1 MAIKKRYGNL
11 STAEGVSRS
20 LGRGLDALISTEA
33 PQTQGTSTIC
43 EISLAN
49 IQPNPDQPRRVFD
62 DQALDELAASIREI
76 GIIQPITLRERDKGQ
91 YEIIAGERRWRACQ
105 RAGVQ
110 TIPAYVR
117 KVSDETMM
125 EMALVE
131 NIQRQDLNAIEVAL
145 AYQHLLNTTGL
156 TQERVAERVGKS
168 RAQVANFMRLL
179 RLPAEVQMALQS
191 KQIEVG
197 AARALLG
204 LDSPSEQVKMF
215 REIQKNKY
223 NTRQVE
229 ELVNAIKAGET
240 TAKQTAVN
248 KQKLSAIQGEIEKQL
263 VATLKGIKVKV
274 SCSTENSGKIVLPF
288 KSAEELEQLM
298 QLLRINKD
306 NG

>member
-1 MAIKKRYGNL
+1 MAIKKRYNNLGGND
-11 STAEGVSRS
+11 SINRT

-33 PQTQGTSTIC
+33 PQTQGSSKIN
-43 EISLAN
+43 EIPLSQ

-62 DQALDELAASIREI
+62 DQALEELAASIREI
-76 GIIQPITLRERDKGQ
+76 GIIQPITVREKDNGQ
-91 YEIIAGERRWRACQ
+91 YIIIAGERRWRASQ
-105 RAGVQ
+105 RAGL
-110 TIPAYVR
+110 TSIPAYVR
-117 KVSDETMM
+117 TVSDETMM

-131 NIQRQDLNAIEVAL
+131 NIQRQDLNAIEIAL

-156 TQERVAERVGKS
+156 TQERLAERVGKS

-204 LDSPSEQVKMF
+204 LDSPSEQVRLF

-229 ELVNAIKAGET
+229 EYVNAIKTGMT
-240 TAKQTAVN
+240 TAKATAAN
-248 KQKLSAIQGEIEKQL
+248 KKKLSERQNEIIGMFANSLGK
-263 VATLKGIKVKV
+263 INVKV
-274 SCSTENSGKIVLPF
+274 SCATQNSGKVILSF
-288 KSAEELEQLM
+288 KSAEELEFILNFF
-298 QLLRINKD
+298 RSEN
-306 NG
+306 